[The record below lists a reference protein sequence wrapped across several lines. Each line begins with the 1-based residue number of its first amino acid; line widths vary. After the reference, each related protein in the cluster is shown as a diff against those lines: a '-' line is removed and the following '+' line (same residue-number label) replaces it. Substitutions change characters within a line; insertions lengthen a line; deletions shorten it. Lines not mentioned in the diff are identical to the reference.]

1 MIEGILIAIFIIIA
15 FYIGLKDSALKGS
28 TMAFATLCL
37 ARLFHGIDYRGQRN
51 VFAIGFFKNK
61 FFLIAFGLG
70 FILLSLVLLMP
81 SLYGVFG
88 ITKIEPVNFLQI
100 FILSLIPTVL
110 IQIYKTIK
118 YR

>member
-1 MIEGILIAIFIIIA
+1 
-15 FYIGLKDSALKGS
+15 
-28 TMAFATLCL
+28 MAFATLCL

-61 FFLIAFGLG
+61 FSLIAFAIG
-70 FILLSLVLLMP
+70 FVLLNLVLLVP
-81 SLYGVFG
+81 SVYSMFG
-88 ITKIEPVNFLQI
+88 ITKIEPINFLEI
-100 FILSLIPTVL
+100 YLLSLIPTVL